1 MTENKF
7 IECVNKL
14 GIEISDFQLNQLK
27 KYYELLIEYNNKIN
41 LTAIVNKE
49 DVYLKHFYDSLTL
62 FKAVDLNKIETMCD
76 VGSGAGFPGI
86 VIKIL
91 FPKIKITLIDS
102 LNKRILFLKDVIKKL
117 NLKEIE
123 AIHQR
128 AELFAL
134 SNREKYD
141 LVTARAVAPLNVLS
155 ELCIPL
161 VKKNGYF
168 IAMKGNNKEELN
180 TSEDAIKKLGGSITK
195 IINFILIFENSN
207 RTLIKIKKV
216 NLTSKKFPR
225 KYSDIKKN
233 PL

>member
-7 IECVNKL
+7 VECVTKL
-14 GIEISDFQLNQLK
+14 GIEINDLQLNQLK
-27 KYYELLIEYNNKIN
+27 QYYELLIEYNNKIN

-62 FKAVDLNKIETMCD
+62 FKAIDLNKIETMCD

-128 AELFAL
+128 AEIFAL

-161 VKKNGYF
+161 IKKDGYF
-168 IAMKGNNKEELN
+168 VAMKGNNKEELK
-180 TSEDAIKKLGGSITK
+180 TSEKAIKKLGGNITK